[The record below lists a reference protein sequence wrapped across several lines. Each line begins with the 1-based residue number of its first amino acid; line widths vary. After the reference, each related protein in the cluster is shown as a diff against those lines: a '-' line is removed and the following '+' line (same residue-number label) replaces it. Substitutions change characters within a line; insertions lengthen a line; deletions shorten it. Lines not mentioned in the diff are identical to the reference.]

1 MINKDIMKNKMLMMK
16 SIIDKGIEKHG
27 FDETLKTA
35 IELNLELEIKYLKL
49 KQISNRDKIINNLL
63 KH

>member
-1 MINKDIMKNKMLMMK
+1 MKNKMLMMK

-63 KH
+63 NH

>member
-1 MINKDIMKNKMLMMK
+1 MKNKMLMMK